1 MLLCLTPHVAS
12 QPVVSPEIQTSEIS
26 AIGGHPPTPPPTRY
40 NIPTT
45 VDSFPIGFKW
55 DGNPVVNTEHLWL
68 PKS

>member
-26 AIGGHPPTPPPTRY
+26 AIAGHPPTSPPTRY

-45 VDSFPIGFKW
+45 VDSFPHGFKW

-68 PKS
+68 PNS